1 MRLFFCVTNRILGF
15 ANIYEVFKILYLLFI
30 QVTFVDHSSY
40 WTIPKYLM
48 QMFISFFLAA
58 SPNTGHVAISKG

>member
-1 MRLFFCVTNRILGF
+1 MY
-15 ANIYEVFKILYLLFI
+15 AVFKILYLLFI
-30 QVTFVDHSSY
+30 QVTFVVHSSN

-58 SPNTGHVAISKG
+58 SPNTGHMAISKG